1 MLFPAEQASVGR
13 DEKRPPPKAPAWE
26 AKATYAHRLIPRIY
40 LTLHSQVIFIMLLT
54 GPGQTGVASKDV
66 LSNPYDGYSWSF
78 LVT

>member
-26 AKATYAHRLIPRIY
+26 AKATYAHRSIPKM
-40 LTLHSQVIFIMLLT
+40 LPQVIFIIILT

-66 LSNPYDGYSWSF
+66 LPNPYDGYSWTF
-78 LVT
+78 FVT